1 MATSEAKVYFCP
13 GQKLP
18 TIMRRIV
25 LLFVAALALVSC
37 SEEIQRNEQALIG
50 IKNGQDWR
58 AGGAFATIDSDGH
71 LTISGGLQYE
81 TLTLEVGTTNPGTYP
96 LGVNNT
102 NVAYFT
108 DDTPLVEKIF
118 STGTGRGDGEIVI
131 QEYNE
136 AARTITGKFRFN
148 AIDEEAL
155 DPENPDSLE
164 VVNFT
169 YGNFYRLPVSPA
181 Q

>member
-1 MATSEAKVYFCP
+1 MK
-13 GQKLP
+13 
-18 TIMRRIV
+18 RIV
-25 LLFVAALALVSC
+25 LLFVAALSLASC
-37 SEEIQRNEQALIG
+37 TEEIQRNEQALVG
-50 IKNGQDWR
+50 IKNGQNWR
-58 AGGAFATIDSDGH
+58 AGGAFATLSQDGSV
-71 LTISGGLQYE
+71 TISGGLQFE
-81 TLTLEVGTTNPGTYP
+81 NLTLELNTTNPGTYM
-96 LGVNNT
+96 LGNNDFQRA
-102 NVAYFT
+102 VFS
-108 DDTPLVEKIF
+108 DDSATGAVY
-118 STGTGRGDGEIVI
+118 STGAGRGDGEIII

-155 DPENPDSLE
+155 DQENPDSLE